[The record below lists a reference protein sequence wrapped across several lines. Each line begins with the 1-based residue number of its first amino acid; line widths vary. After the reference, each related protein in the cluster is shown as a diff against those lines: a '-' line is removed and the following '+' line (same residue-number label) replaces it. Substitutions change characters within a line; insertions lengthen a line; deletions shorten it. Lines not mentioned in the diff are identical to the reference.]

1 MPSPSDLDQL
11 LAEGLAF
18 RDRGASPTRHG
29 RRSTDPVTHAHEPNI
44 VLGDGAGA
52 APVVQYITAPAEA
65 PPSGPRATSS
75 LQAAWI
81 DPEETPF
88 TPVLKPGNTIAS
100 RIFSLFV
107 MAIFLGVLGWLII
120 PEVSF
125 RIRTADTVTLSD
137 GILTAQAVPL
147 APIRPAL
154 VDEVFVSAAEL
165 RDGVLPAG
173 TPIARLESVTAD
185 GQEIE
190 TYDLSAPFDARFV
203 SIDTLVGAVTLPGT
217 PVATVY
223 DPEAMYVIAAV
234 RPETLDSLRRGM
246 TVELRSNAL
255 DGIIPG
261 ELISAVPLLRTEHE
275 PTTSELVNVRIRPDT
290 AAIAALVP
298 GIRFEA
304 RIDLTSAPEGA
315 PPIVFTDADHVV
327 AEDS

>member
-154 VDEVFVSAAEL
+154 VDEVFVSAAAL

-173 TPIARLESVTAD
+173 TPR
-185 GQEIE
+185 
-190 TYDLSAPFDARFV
+190 
-203 SIDTLVGAVTLPGT
+203 
-217 PVATVY
+217 
-223 DPEAMYVIAAV
+223 
-234 RPETLDSLRRGM
+234 
-246 TVELRSNAL
+246 
-255 DGIIPG
+255 
-261 ELISAVPLLRTEHE
+261 
-275 PTTSELVNVRIRPDT
+275 
-290 AAIAALVP
+290 
-298 GIRFEA
+298 
-304 RIDLTSAPEGA
+304 
-315 PPIVFTDADHVV
+315 
-327 AEDS
+327 